1 MKLNSL
7 SARLFAAAAVWALVV
22 LPITAFALIS
32 VYRGAVERNFD
43 ARLNV
48 YLTDLVADL
57 AATRTDPAAK
67 PPSLTDPLFTL
78 PFSNWYWQITPLGSG
93 NESFLASD
101 SLLDQRLSLP
111 SQSGVAADQNQIRHA
126 YVLGPE
132 KLRLRILEREITL
145 DKTAQPGNSELR
157 YSFAVSGAAAEIE
170 QTIGEFRT
178 LLVMALTILGVGL
191 VLVTYFQ
198 VQFGLRPLR
207 EIGRGLAAIR
217 SGDTEQ
223 LDGELPKEIVPLQI
237 ELNAL
242 IQSNRA
248 IVERARTH
256 VGNLAHA
263 LKTPLSVITNEA
275 AGKETSF
282 ARKVSEQAELMRDQ
296 VAHHLNR
303 ASMAARS
310 GVIGSQ
316 SEVEPVISALVRALQ
331 RIYAERN
338 LVVEFTC
345 PEEIMFRG
353 EKHDLEEMIGNLL
366 DNACKWAKHNI
377 ELIIARQPG
386 PGNGASQTIMI
397 TVNDDGPGLSEKQR
411 ESATHRGRR
420 LDETKPGSGLGL
432 SIVADL
438 VGLYNGSLKLE
449 ESSSGGLRV
458 ELQLPGS

>member
-22 LPITAFALIS
+22 LPITAFVLIS

-57 AATRTDPAAK
+57 AATRSDPAAK

-78 PFSNWYWQITPLGSG
+78 PFSSWYWQITPLGDSKG
-93 NESFLASD
+93 PLLASD

-111 SQSGVAADQNQIRHA
+111 SQSGIIADQNQLRHA
-126 YVLGPE
+126 YISGPE
-132 KLRLRILEREITL
+132 KQRLRILEREITL
-145 DKTAQPGNSELR
+145 KMAGNTGAR
-157 YSFAVSGAAAEIE
+157 FSFAVSGAAAEIDR
-170 QTIGEFRT
+170 TISEFRT
-178 LLVMALTILGVGL
+178 LLVVALTILGVGL

-198 VQFGLRPLR
+198 VLFGLRPLR
-207 EIGRGLAAIR
+207 AIGRGLAAIR
-217 SGDTEQ
+217 SGNAEQ
-223 LDGELPKEIVPLQI
+223 LEGELPTEIVPLQR

-275 AGKETSF
+275 AGKKTSF
-282 ARKVSEQAELMRDQ
+282 ARKVSEQAKLMNDQ

-310 GVIGSQ
+310 GFIGSQ
-316 SEVEPVISALVRALQ
+316 TEVNPVVSSLVRALQ
-331 RIYAERN
+331 RIYEERN
-338 LVVEFTC
+338 LVISHRC
-345 PEEIMFRG
+345 PHGTIFRG

-366 DNACKWAKHNI
+366 DNACKWAEHNI
-377 ELIIARQPG
+377 E
-386 PGNGASQTIMI
+386 I
-397 TVNDDGPGLSEKQR
+397 TVAPQTKDGDLNSENILIMVDDDGPGLPEEQR
-411 ESATHRGRR
+411 DSVIQRGRK

-438 VGLYNGSLKLE
+438 AGLYTGSLSLE
-449 ESSSGGLRV
+449 ESSRGGLRV
-458 ELQLPGS
+458 KLQLPGM

>member
-22 LPITAFALIS
+22 LPITAFVLIS

-57 AATRTDPAAK
+57 AAARTDPAAK

-78 PFSNWYWQITPLGSG
+78 PFSSWYWQITPLVSG
-93 NESFLASD
+93 KEPFLASD
-101 SLLDQRLSLP
+101 SLLDQRLQLP

-126 YVLGPE
+126 YIVGPE
-132 KLRLRILEREITL
+132 QQRLRILEREITL
-145 DKTAQPGNSELR
+145 DDAGKAGAR
-157 YSFAVSGAAAEIE
+157 FSFAVSGAAAEID

-178 LLVMALTILGVGL
+178 LLVVALTILGVGL

-207 EIGRGLAAIR
+207 AIGRGLAAIR
-217 SGDTEQ
+217 SGDAEQ
-223 LDGELPKEIVPLQI
+223 LEGELPIEIVPLQS

-275 AGKETSF
+275 AGKKTSF
-282 ARKVSEQAELMRDQ
+282 ARKVSVQAKLMGDQ

-316 SEVEPVISALVRALQ
+316 TEVDPVVSALIRALQ
-331 RIYAERN
+331 RIYEERN
-338 LVVEFTC
+338 LALDFTC
-345 PEEIMFRG
+345 PHGTMFRG

-366 DNACKWAKHNI
+366 DNACKWARHSI
-377 ELIIARQPG
+377 E
-386 PGNGASQTIMI
+386 I
-397 TVNDDGPGLSEKQR
+397 TVKHQVRTGNAASENIVITVSDDGPGLPKKQR
-411 ESATHRGRR
+411 ESATQRGLK

-438 VGLYNGSLKLE
+438 ASLYNGTLTLE